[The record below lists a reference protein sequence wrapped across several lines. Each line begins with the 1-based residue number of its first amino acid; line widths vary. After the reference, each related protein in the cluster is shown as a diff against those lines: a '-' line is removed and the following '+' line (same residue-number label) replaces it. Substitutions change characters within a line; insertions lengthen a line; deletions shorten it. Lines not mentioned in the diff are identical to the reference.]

1 MGAWFKLGCSKVCQS
16 RERRPAL
23 QQRTTNGSFRID
35 SNEMNLPYE
44 SQISGLF
51 NRPVAFAPLLDEIP
65 VAIAVL
71 DPDRRIVFI
80 NRALEALTG
89 FVHPEP
95 KGIPCAHVMR
105 SDICLQRC
113 PVGRKEDL
121 TDPVCIDGDII
132 NRDRQKIPVR
142 VTFAPIRDVK
152 GRLAGFLETLEDVRL
167 LRELDGKIGTA
178 YGFGQLIGR
187 SPEMERIFR
196 ILPVIAQSDS
206 SVLITGETGTGKDFV
221 AEAVHQASQ
230 RAKGPFVK
238 VNCGALPETLLESE
252 LFGHQK
258 GAFTGAMENKPGR
271 FRLAHNGT
279 LYLTEI
285 GDLPLSLQVKLL
297 TFLDDKVVYPLG
309 STRGFHVNVRVIAAT
324 HRNLEQMVREGRFRE
339 DLLFRLNVVRQ
350 HLPPLRE
357 RGEDVRLLLDHF
369 LHNLSSQF
377 KKPIKGFSAKSLRIL
392 QNYSYPGNVRELRN
406 IVEYAL
412 NICQEDQIQP
422 RHLPAYLTE
431 ARAAQLTPGA
441 ERSQADLPDPSPI
454 SLDNKETALNW
465 EAMERKMIMEALLK
479 ARGRRNQAAK
489 ILGWGRSTLWRK
501 MKQYEIVS

>member
-1 MGAWFKLGCSKVCQS
+1 
-16 RERRPAL
+16 
-23 QQRTTNGSFRID
+23 
-35 SNEMNLPYE
+35 MNLPYQ
-44 SQISGLF
+44 SRINGLF
-51 NRPVAFAPLLDEIP
+51 NRPVEFAPLLDEIP

-71 DPDRRIVFI
+71 DPDRKIVFV

-89 FVHPEP
+89 FVHPDP
-95 KGIPCAHVMR
+95 AGIPCAHVIR

-113 PVGRKEDL
+113 PMARKEDL
-121 TDPVCIDGDII
+121 TDPVCIEGDII

-142 VTFAPIRDVK
+142 VTFAPVRDVK
-152 GRLAGFLETLEDVRL
+152 GRLVGFLETLEDVRL

-178 YGFGQLIGR
+178 YGFGQLVGR

-221 AEAVHQASQ
+221 AEAIHQASQ

-350 HLPPLRE
+350 HLPPLRD
-357 RGEDVRLLLDHF
+357 RGDDVRLLLDHF
-369 LHNLSSQF
+369 LYNLASQF
-377 KKPIKGFSAKSLRIL
+377 KKSIKGFSAKSLRVL
-392 QNYSYPGNVRELRN
+392 QSYSYPGNVRELRN
-406 IVEYAL
+406 IVEYAV

-431 ARAAQLTPGA
+431 TRAAQPTPGTEKSA
-441 ERSQADLPDPSPI
+441 ADLPDLPTIP
-454 SLDNKETALNW
+454 LDSREMVPNW
-465 EAMERKMIMEALLK
+465 ETMERKMILEALLK
-479 ARGRRNQAAK
+479 ARGRRTQAAK

>member
-1 MGAWFKLGCSKVCQS
+1 
-16 RERRPAL
+16 
-23 QQRTTNGSFRID
+23 
-35 SNEMNLPYE
+35 MNIPYE

-51 NRPVAFAPLLDEIP
+51 ELPVAFSPLMDEIP
-65 VAIAVL
+65 VAIAL
-71 DPDRRIVFI
+71 LSPDRQVVFI

-89 FVHPEP
+89 FVHREAA
-95 KGIPCAHVMR
+95 GIPCAHVMR
-105 SDICLQRC
+105 SNICLQQC
-113 PVGRKEDL
+113 PAARIKDL
-121 TDPVCIDGDII
+121 SEPVCVEGDLI
-132 NRDRQKIPVR
+132 NRDRQKIPIR
-142 VTFAPIRDVK
+142 VTFAPVRDMQGNLV
-152 GRLAGFLETLEDVRL
+152 GFMETLEDVRL
-167 LRELDGKIGTA
+167 LRELDGKIGKA
-178 YGFGQLIGR
+178 YGFGQLVGH

-221 AEAVHQASQ
+221 AEAIHQASQ

-309 STRGFHVNVRVIAAT
+309 STKGFHVNVRVIAAT
-324 HRNLEQMVREGRFRE
+324 HRNLEQMVKEGRFRE

-350 HLPPLRE
+350 HLPPLRD
-357 RGEDVRLLLDHF
+357 RGDDIRLLLDHF
-369 LHNLSSQF
+369 LHHLASQF
-377 KKPIKGFSAKSLRIL
+377 KKPLKGFSVKALRIL
-392 QNYSYPGNVRELRN
+392 RNYTYPGNVRELRN
-406 IVEYAL
+406 IVEYAV

-431 ARAAQLTPGA
+431 VKMP
-441 ERSQADLPDPSPI
+441 ERG
-454 SLDNKETALNW
+454 KETEDVDPTFFPTSATTQESKETDLNW
-465 EAMERKMIMEALLK
+465 EVMERKMIMEALLK
-479 ARGRRNQAAK
+479 AKGRRNKAAS

-501 MKQYEIVS
+501 MKQYGIAS

>member
-1 MGAWFKLGCSKVCQS
+1 
-16 RERRPAL
+16 
-23 QQRTTNGSFRID
+23 
-35 SNEMNLPYE
+35 MNTPQE

-51 NRPVAFAPLLDEIP
+51 SSPVAFVPLLDEVPLGIS
-65 VAIAVL
+65 IL
-71 DPDRRIVFI
+71 DPARHIVVI

-89 FVHPEP
+89 FPHHRA
-95 KGIPCAHVMR
+95 KGVPCAHVLR
-105 SDICLQRC
+105 SNICLQQC
-113 PVGRKEDL
+113 PAMRLQDHTETLSVE
-121 TDPVCIDGDII
+121 GDII
-132 NRDRQKIPVR
+132 NLDRRKIPIRMTFSPLRDRQ
-142 VTFAPIRDVK
+142 
-152 GRLAGFLETLEDVRL
+152 GNLLGFMEAIEDVRL
-167 LRELDGKIGTA
+167 LHELDGKAGSA

-187 SPEMERIFR
+187 SPQMERIFR

-221 AEAVHQASQ
+221 AEAIHQASQ
-230 RAKGPFVK
+230 RARGPFIK

-258 GAFTGAMENKPGR
+258 GAFTGATENKPGR

-309 STRGFHVNVRVIAAT
+309 STKGFQVNVRVIAAT

-369 LHNLSSQF
+369 LFSLARQF

-392 QNYSYPGNVRELRN
+392 GSYAYPGNVRELRN
-406 IVEYAL
+406 IVEYAV
-412 NICQEDQIQP
+412 NICQEEQIQP

-431 ARAAQLTPGA
+431 GKASAVIRDGGDPLTPAVALPVAELLSTDAAQ
-441 ERSQADLPDPSPI
+441 SWDV
-454 SLDNKETALNW
+454 
-465 EAMERKMIMEALLK
+465 MERKMIMKALIK
-479 ARGRRNQAAK
+479 ARGRRNKAAEL
-489 ILGWGRSTLWRK
+489 LGWGRSTLWRK
-501 MKQYEIVS
+501 MKQYGMDS